1 MFRKSKI
8 SQMSNQINKIIGKRP
23 CYIFCCNRQH
33 VMLNFYD
40 ILSFMN
46 YEFKE
51 QKVASLTKKGYMR
64 GP

>member
-1 MFRKSKI
+1 
-8 SQMSNQINKIIGKRP
+8 
-23 CYIFCCNRQH
+23 
-33 VMLNFYD
+33 MLNFYD